1 MVSFSLIIYLSR
13 FREGLPAKGDGG
25 DWLLLSGKG
34 EIEGISGGAGRRRRG
49 VKRDDKSIK
58 YIREPVFS
66 DLDDVTT

>member
-13 FREGLPAKGDGG
+13 FREGLQAKGDGG

-49 VKRDDKSIK
+49 VKRVDKMKQMIK
-58 YIREPVFS
+58 MINDKKKRA
-66 DLDDVTT
+66 

>member
-1 MVSFSLIIYLSR
+1 MVSFSLIINLSR